1 MKPVL
6 ARALAGLAVGASLS
20 ILLAVAMPKG
30 GSAVLTTI
38 EGFESGNLSAYT
50 FVASCSGPAVV
61 GSPVHDGS
69 FALSD
74 AGSCWIFRNDAAVQV
89 AQGDT
94 LSAWV
99 RFVGSTDGRA
109 YFGFGASAAGTLSFV
124 LAGNTGDI
132 LLQENLAYSFSD
144 LNSSPQTFVADKWY
158 RVQVEWAP
166 GGSLTGRLF
175 DSDGTTLLNTV
186 SSNSNLFT
194 SGGIAFRSFPHA
206 VFDTIQRDVP
216 ATPTPTATSTG
227 TATATPTATP
237 PERERVN
244 VGGAIGPAAVAAAG
258 QAAENRE
265 RAAATAIQPAATV
278 QPPRTGTGLTI
289 SPPSTGDAGL
299 SDRASLAWESLAA
312 LAIGSALPLAL
323 RRRSPSASSG

>member
-50 FVASCSGPAVV
+50 FVSSCSGPAVV

-69 FALSD
+69 FALS
-74 AGSCWIFRNDAAVQV
+74 ATSCWIFRNDAAVQV

-99 RFVGSTDGRA
+99 RFVGSSDGRA

-132 LLQENLAYSFSD
+132 RFQENPGYGLTELD
-144 LNSSPQTFVADKWY
+144 TSPQAFVADKWY
-158 RVQVEWAP
+158 RIEVEWDL
-166 GGSLTGRLF
+166 GGTLTGRLF

-186 SSNSNLFT
+186 TSSSNLFT
-194 SGGIAFRSFPHA
+194 SGGIAFRSFPN
-206 VFDTIQRDVP
+206 VIFDTIQRDVP

-244 VGGAIGPAAVAAAG
+244 VGGAIGPVAVAAAG